1 MTQLEWDKAGEK
13 EYETGVSHG
22 VLYLINNTGLYTQ
35 GVPWNGLVSVTDSPS
50 GAESNKQYADNI
62 VYANIKS
69 AEEVGGTIE
78 AFTAPDEFGDCDGTR
93 EVVPGVLIGQQSRK
107 SFGFSWQSL
116 IGNDLEGT
124 DFGFKIH
131 LVYGADAN
139 PSEKQ
144 YQTVNDSPE
153 PATLSWE
160 YTTSPVSVP
169 GYKPASKLTIK
180 STDLAP
186 AKLAEL
192 MDILYGTVGQDPR
205 LPLPAEIIAIVTGG
219 AAVEIRPAKPAQ
231 VGNVITIPTV
241 VGAQYTID
249 NVDVEPGAQPAITED
264 VLVKVTAK
272 PGYKLPA
279 NGYDSD
285 WLFEFEG

>member
-1 MTQLEWDKAGEK
+1 MSQLEWDKVGEK
-13 EYETGVSHG
+13 EFETGVSHG
-22 VLYLINNTGLYTQ
+22 VLYLIDNQGRYTQ
-35 GVPWNGLVSVTDSPS
+35 GFPWNGLVSVTDSPS

-78 AFTAPDEFGDCDGTR
+78 AFMAPDEFGDCDGTR
-93 EVVPGVLIGQQSRK
+93 EIVPGVLIGQQNRK

-160 YTTSPVSVP
+160 YTTTPVAVP
-169 GYKPASKLTIK
+169 GFKPASKLTIK
-180 STDLAP
+180 STDLDP
-186 AKLAEL
+186 TKLQEL
-192 MDILYGTVGQDPR
+192 MDVLYGTEGQDPR
-205 LPLPAEIIAIVTGG
+205 LPLPAEIIAMVSGT
-219 AAVEIRPAKPAQ
+219 VNEITPAKPTM

-241 VGAQYTID
+241 AGAWYSID
-249 NVDVEPGAQPAITED
+249 GTDVEPGAQPAITDD
-264 VLVKVTAK
+264 VFVKVHPL
-272 PGYKLPA
+272 PGYRFPST
-279 NGYDSD
+279 GYDSD
-285 WLFEFEG
+285 WLFEHTP

>member
-1 MTQLEWDKAGEK
+1 MTQIEWDKVGEK

-22 VLYLINNTGLYTQ
+22 VLYLIDNVGQYTN

-93 EVVPGVLIGQQSRK
+93 EIVPGVLIGQQSRR

-116 IGNDLEGT
+116 VGNDLEGT
-124 DFGFKIH
+124 DFGYKIH

-160 YTTSPVSVP
+160 YTTTPVSVP
-169 GYKPASKLTIK
+169 GFKPASKLTIK
-180 STDLAP
+180 STDLTA

-192 MDILYGTVGQDPR
+192 EEILYGTEGSDPR
-205 LPLPAEIIAIVTGG
+205 LPLPAEIIEIVTGG
-219 AAVEIRPAKPAQ
+219 APVEITPAKPTQ
-231 VGNVITIPTV
+231 VGNVITIPAVTGAIYSINGVDV
-241 VGAQYTID
+241 VAGAQD
-249 NVDVEPGAQPAITED
+249 PITDD
-264 VLVKVTAK
+264 VLVRVRATA
-272 PGYKLPA
+272 GYKLPSS
-279 NGYDSD
+279 GYDAD
-285 WLFEFEG
+285 WLFEHA